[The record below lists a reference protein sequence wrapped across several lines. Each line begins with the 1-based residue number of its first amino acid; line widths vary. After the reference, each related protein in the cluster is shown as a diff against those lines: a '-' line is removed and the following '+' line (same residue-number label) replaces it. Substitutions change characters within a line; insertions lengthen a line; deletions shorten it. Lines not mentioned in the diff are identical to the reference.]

1 MKIRPVTVLK
11 CIFYP
16 AAAVAA
22 RTAAGLYYHRTRQAL
37 RGDPSSE
44 QPEQSLAGAP
54 ISCIEAKPLSD
65 DDKMRLAK
73 EARQEA
79 HVLIEMADELSRGG
93 QVISG
98 SAASI
103 GTVLLGMVLGG
114 TLANILA
121 KKKRQRAAKAM
132 RQKAEELL
140 KQAEKWER
148 EALEESG
155 AVTPPA
161 ASETD
166 TESQA
171 ADSESHS

>member
-1 MKIRPVTVLK
+1 MEIEPITILK
-11 CIFYP
+11 CIVYP
-16 AAAVAA
+16 TIAIAAG
-22 RTAAGLYYHRTRQAL
+22 TAAGLYYHRTRQAL

-44 QPEQSLAGAP
+44 QPEQRLAGAP

-65 DDKMRLAK
+65 DDKMRQAK

-79 HVLIEMADELSRGG
+79 RVLIEMADELSRGG
-93 QVISG
+93 QVMSG
-98 SAASI
+98 IAVPI
-103 GTVLLGMVLGG
+103 KTVLLEMVLGG
-114 TLANILA
+114 TLADILA

-148 EALEESG
+148 EALEEKYG
-155 AVTPPA
+155 VRPPA
-161 ASETD
+161 ATN

-171 ADSESHS
+171 ADSEPHS